1 MASMQNSKWQWE
13 EGGMTVTRTTPWTG
27 PGCHNACGLLV
38 YSKDNQI
45 IKVEGDPETPF
56 NRGRLCPRCLALR
69 KVVHHP
75 DRLTHPLK
83 RVGERGEGKWEKIS
97 WDEAYDTIVDNVEK
111 IQNEHGAEAISVW
124 HGTGRNVWH
133 LGAKLSY
140 SGFKSPNLTS
150 LLSGMACYG
159 PKIVLSTMTTGFLP
173 LPDVSQMFADRYEN
187 PNWKK
192 PECLIIWGNNPV
204 VSQADSVRGDWFVEC
219 MKRGTQ
225 TIVIDPR
232 LTWVASRA
240 KIWLQLRPGTDA
252 AVALGMLNIII
263 NEKLY
268 DKDFVE
274 NWTDGFDLLKERVQ
288 EYPPEK
294 VEEIS
299 WVPKEK
305 LIAAARLYA
314 TSKPAAIQWGV
325 TVEQHKNGMSNL
337 LAIQD
342 LWGIT
347 GNVDVPGGNIIS
359 KPDKFYR
366 VPDFMW
372 GWRDLPKEM
381 MKKRIGFKEYPTVTI
396 AHPDLI
402 TDAIVTGKPYPI
414 KMAWI
419 QGTNPLACIAAD
431 PRYLYKG
438 INNLDFV
445 VVLDLF
451 MTPSAMAMADIV
463 LPVASALERDTIRAE
478 SWGNAWW
485 GPVRTINKIIQVGEC
500 KSDEEILLDIG
511 KRLNPDA
518 FPWESVEEML
528 DFMLEPSGETFA
540 ELREKGYPEYYPF
553 TYKKYEKGL
562 LMGGEKGF
570 NTATGKFM
578 LHAPMFAKSG
588 ADPLP
593 FYEEPPLSPITSPEA
608 KEYPLVLTTGY
619 RTWGL
624 FHSEHRQIP
633 EMREIQNYPEVEI
646 HPDTAEKHGIKEGDW
661 VWVEN
666 NIGRFRQKAKVTP
679 TIHPQVIN
687 AGHGWWY
694 PEKPGPEPSLFGV
707 WESNPNQCI
716 PGGEQGPTGWCAPY
730 KSSICKIYKDTEGL
744 E

>member
-1 MASMQNSKWQWE
+1 MKKSKWRWE
-13 EGGMTVTRTTPWTG
+13 EDGMTVTRTTPWTG

-38 YSKDNQI
+38 YSKDNKI
-45 IKVEGDPETPF
+45 IKVEGDAETPF
-56 NRGRLCPRCLALR
+56 SRGRLCPRCLALR

-83 RVGERGEGKWEKIS
+83 RAGRRGEGKWDRIS
-97 WDEAYDTIVDNVEK
+97 WDQAYDMILENVRTIQKEY
-111 IQNEHGAEAISVW
+111 GPEAISTW

-140 SGFKSPNLTS
+140 SGFGSPNLTS

-159 PKIVLSTMTTGFLP
+159 PKIVLSSMTTGFLP

-187 PNWKK
+187 PDWTHPK
-192 PECLIIWGNNPV
+192 CLIIWGNNPV

-219 MKRGTQ
+219 MKRGTEL
-225 TIVIDPR
+225 IVVDPR
-232 LTWVASRA
+232 LTWIASRA

-252 AVALGMLNIII
+252 AVGLGMLHVII
-263 NEKLY
+263 EEELY

-274 NWTDGFDLLKERVQ
+274 NWTEGFDKLKERVKTYTPQ
-288 EYPPEK
+288 V

-305 LIAAARLYA
+305 LIAAARFYA
-314 TSKPAAIQWGV
+314 RSKPAAIQWGV

-359 KPDKFYR
+359 KPNKFYR

-372 GWRDLPKEM
+372 GWKDLDREM
-381 MKKRIGFKEYPTVTI
+381 RKKRIGFAEYPTVTI

-419 QGTNPLACIAAD
+419 QGTNPLACIAAN
-431 PRYLYKG
+431 PRYLYRG
-438 INNLDFV
+438 IENLDFV

-451 MTPSAMAMADIV
+451 MTPSAMAMGDLI
-463 LPVASALERDTIRAE
+463 LPVSSALERDTIRAE

-485 GPVRTINKIIQVGEC
+485 GPARAINKIIQVGEC
-500 KSDEEILLDIG
+500 KSDEEILLEVG
-511 KRLNPDA
+511 KRLNPEA
-518 FPWESVEEML
+518 FPWKDVEEML
-528 DFMLEPSGETFA
+528 DFLLKPSGETFA
-540 ELREKGYPEYYPF
+540 QLREKGIPEYYPF
-553 TYKKYEKGL
+553 EYRKYEKGL
-562 LMGGEKGF
+562 LVGGGQKGF

-578 LHAPMFAKSG
+578 LYAPEFEKSG
-588 ADPLP
+588 ADSLP
-593 FYEEPPLSPITSPEA
+593 YYEEPPLSPVSSPEA

-633 EMREIQNYPEVEI
+633 ELREIQYYPEVEI
-646 HPDTAEKHGIKEGDW
+646 HPDTAGKNNIKDGDW
-661 VWVEN
+661 VWIEN
-666 NIGRFRQKAKVTP
+666 NIGRCRQKAKVTP

-694 PEKPGPEPSLFGV
+694 PEKPGPEPDLFGV
-707 WESNPNQCI
+707 WESNVNQCI
-716 PGGEQGPTGWCAPY
+716 PGGQQGPTGWCAPY